1 MEQLFFLFAVV
12 TKISSTFAAHR
23 RDVFAKRTIPSFCD
37 SFPCKYRLIPVLTTS
52 VSDTCVMHLPTVVYQ
67 AVCILLYCLG
77 LFVFFLSP
85 PPTPFFWGG
94 GGGGWG
100 VRVCVWVDNLNHL
113 VTRKADS
120 KLVNHLEQICVTKL
134 Y

>member
-12 TKISSTFAAHR
+12 TKMSSAFAAHR
-23 RDVFAKRTIPSFCD
+23 RDVFAKRTVSNFCD

-77 LFVFFLSP
+77 LFAFFLSP
-85 PPTPFFWGG
+85 PPPLFFGG
-94 GGGGWG
+94 GRGAGG
-100 VRVCVWVDNLNHL
+100 VRMCMWVDNLNHL

-120 KLVNHLEQICVTKL
+120 ESVNH
-134 Y
+134 